1 MHEARRRIAACNV
14 QPDLIDTM
22 HGVFDDVWQ
31 RSATKTDA
39 VASAIADA
47 LCGLARA
54 GQKSSERLTVYAQS
68 KAYEAGRPSH

>member
-1 MHEARRRIAACNV
+1 
-14 QPDLIDTM
+14 M

-31 RSATKTDA
+31 RSAPKTDA

-68 KAYEAGRPSH
+68 KAYEAGRLSH

>member
-1 MHEARRRIAACNV
+1 MHEARHRIAACNV

-47 LCGLARA
+47 LCGLASA
-54 GQKSSERLTVYAQS
+54 GQQSSERLTVYAES
-68 KAYEAGRPSH
+68 KAFEAGRPSH